1 MIRKRLAL
9 AAVALLLVL
18 GIGWGGVHWAM
29 FQVPDFYA
37 NALAEIPPDPM
48 IRKKAARQ
56 FVQHTLD
63 LVDSLQN
70 SERWSETFEQDQIN
84 SWLVEELHNPKYAGL
99 VPRSVSEPRVLLREE
114 QILIGFRVSQRRWD
128 GVVSLRLRP
137 WVPEPNQ
144 LALEVQ
150 SVKVGLIP
158 YPLDDVLEDISVQLA
173 SEGFRSEWREMDGND
188 VLVVDLDR
196 GDSETSPV
204 LEAIELDDGAIR
216 ISGRGRMTRSAMRLG
231 MLGLANQRV
240 RR

>member
-9 AAVALLLVL
+9 AAVSLLLML
-18 GIGWGGVHWAM
+18 GIGWGGVYWAM

-37 NALAEIPPDPM
+37 SALAEVPPDPV
-48 IRKKAARQ
+48 IRKRAARR

-99 VPRSVSEPRVLLREE
+99 VPRSVSEPRVLLRQE

-158 YPLDDVLEDISVQLA
+158 YPLDDLLEDISVQLA
-173 SEGFRSEWREMDGND
+173 AEGIRSEWRQMDGND
-188 VLVVDLDR
+188 VLVVHLDR
-196 GDSETSPV
+196 GDRERLPV
-204 LEAIELDDGAIR
+204 LEAIEVGDGEIR
-216 ISGRGRMTRSAMRLG
+216 VSGRGRMTRSAMRLG

-240 RR
+240 RK

>member
-9 AAVALLLVL
+9 AAMLLLALVGL
-18 GIGWGGVHWAM
+18 GWGGLQWAM
-29 FQVPDFYA
+29 FQVPAFYA
-37 NALAEIPPDPM
+37 NALAEVPPDPV

-70 SERWSETFEQDQIN
+70 SERWSETFEQDEIN
-84 SWLVEELHNPKYAGL
+84 SWLVEELHNPKYSGL
-99 VPRSVSEPRVLLREE
+99 VPRSVSDPRVLLRDE
-114 QILIGFRVSQRRWD
+114 QILIGFRITQKRWD

-158 YPLDDVLEDISVQLA
+158 YPLDDLLEDISVQLA
-173 SEGFRSEWREMDGND
+173 SEGVRSEWREMDGND
-188 VLVVDLDR
+188 VLVVHLDR
-196 GDSETSPV
+196 GESGKSPV
-204 LEAIELDDGAIR
+204 LEAIEVAEGEIR
-216 ISGRGRMTRSAMRLG
+216 ISGRGRITRSAMRLG

-240 RR
+240 RK